1 MGYGQ
6 VFSYG
11 NAFKASYPH
20 RPSQP
25 VWRPVSNWTAPSS
38 YRPNPYKWVNPSL
51 RSRSDQYKA
60 DLQPVRSEP
69 KPGPSYSATYSGRPA
84 DRASNMETSRSAAPA
99 CLQQADI
106 PERLSESLR
115 YRETSKAS
123 RSKDRSPPPKRF
135 RGDFIVLDEYSS
147 ESDTSLAT
155 SSGSGSSLAS
165 SCGSG
170 SNTSPSEISSSSSTV
185 LYSTGSESS
194 LDDESDCTVAEPV
207 LEAGGHEPKE
217 TPELWGTYLS
227 DDMERQ
233 LESWASEK
241 PEDFVPVTPK
251 LRGNSDKGL
260 GQVTLSL
267 IKKPQPVSMVTAD
280 ILSTPVVTP
289 KPSFSGQV
297 KLAQLEN
304 HVPAELPELWGCY
317 VSAAMQR
324 QMDQWEREASSLNI
338 KTPSSI
344 SQSPFRKPGSASN
357 PLLQSS
363 VAAKQQ
369 VNWCAPKH
377 CLQSSVVA
385 RPVVMPTQ
393 PVLQSAVVVW
403 ATPVQRIIPGP
414 APAARWGPSSYSQS
428 SVSCSVAR
436 KRPLEEYENEAA
448 PSAKIHINKNHPR
461 FRHLFQ

>member
-6 VFSYG
+6 VLSYG
-11 NAFKASYPH
+11 NVSIASNPY

-25 VWRPVSNWTAPSS
+25 VRRHVSNWTAPSS

-84 DRASNMETSRSAAPA
+84 VRESPKEGYRSEAPA
-99 CLQQADI
+99 CLQQAD
-106 PERLSESLR
+106 RSEKSNESR
-115 YRETSKAS
+115 YREKSQVS
-123 RSKDRSPPPKRF
+123 RSKERSPPPKRF
-135 RGDFIVLDEYSS
+135 RGDFIVWDEYSS

-155 SSGSGSSLAS
+155 SSGSVSSLAS
-165 SCGSG
+165 SCVSG
-170 SNTSPSEISSSSSTV
+170 SNISLCEMSSSSSTV

-194 LDDESDCTVAEPV
+194 LDDECDCSVAKPAV
-207 LEAGGHEPKE
+207 EAGGHEPKE
-217 TPELWGTYLS
+217 TPELWGTYLT
-227 DDMERQ
+227 DDMKRQ
-233 LESWASEK
+233 LESWALEK

-280 ILSTPVVTP
+280 RLSTQVVTP
-289 KPSFSGQV
+289 KPSFISQV
-297 KLAQLEN
+297 KPPHMEN
-304 HVPAELPELWGCY
+304 HVPAELPELSGCY

-324 QMDQWEREASSLNI
+324 QMDQWEREANSLNI
-338 KTPSSI
+338 KAPSSTGQI
-344 SQSPFRKPGSASN
+344 PLTKPGSASN
-357 PLLQSS
+357 PLMQSS
-363 VAAKQQ
+363 VVAKQQ
-369 VNWCAPKH
+369 VNWCAPKP

-393 PVLQSAVVVW
+393 PALQSAVGAW
-403 ATPVQRIIPGP
+403 TTPVHRIIPGP
-414 APAARWGPSSYSQS
+414 SPATRWGPNSYPQS
-428 SVSCSVAR
+428 SLRCSVAR